1 MSATSVYPVTST
13 VHSMT
18 SSVHPVTS
26 NVIPAMSANHVN
38 SSMHSVN
45 PAVYPTNHGVHS
57 VASTHPVNST
67 MNLVTSSVTL
77 VTTTAHSVTF
87 ATPVTKSQ
95 TTAVSSMTSSVHSV
109 TSGVHSVT
117 SSVSSTSSNP
127 SPSPGVNHTNLSGP
141 KPKAPECQ
149 YASCIIQRRKNHEQQ
164 RQKHVSY
171 YDDIKHELQDNGPQR
186 KTASAADLTTVSHE
200 PQSIL
205 TNPSQPGTLRPSLV
219 STRSDSSE
227 SRSRPESDASSNF
240 DPTYASI
247 EEVELPSKYATLS
260 DLDLAHKAE
269 QLEEKGQ
276 NLSLLTLSALLLIS
290 LLILILN
297 YGLN

>member
-1 MSATSVYPVTST
+1 MV
-13 VHSMT
+13 

-26 NVIPAMSANHVN
+26 NVIPVVSSNHVN
-38 SSMHSVN
+38 SSLHSVN
-45 PAVYPTNHGVHS
+45 SVVYPANPGVHS
-57 VASTHPVNST
+57 VTPVYPVNST

-87 ATPVTKSQ
+87 ATPVTKCQ

-117 SSVSSTSSNP
+117 SSASSTSSNP
-127 SPSPGVNHTNLSGP
+127 NPSPGSNNTGSPGA

-171 YDDIKHELQDNGPQR
+171 YDDIKHELQDSGPQR
-186 KTASAADLTTVSHE
+186 KTVSAADLTTVPHE

-205 TNPSQPGTLRPSLV
+205 TNQNQQVTLRPSLV

-247 EEVELPSKYATLS
+247 EEVDLPSKYATLS

-269 QLEEKGQ
+269 QLEDKGQ
-276 NLSLLTLSALLLIS
+276 NLSLLTPSA
-290 LLILILN
+290 LILIYL
-297 YGLN
+297 